1 MEAQVPDNLR
11 NPRFGWLLVALLALL
26 LLWPLLLN
34 WHPFYVADSASYLR
48 GGEAGVNTGLSML
61 RDWWEKLTGSSVGPR
76 AQVDGGWN
84 AVVAAKIAQAG
95 GTRSLTY
102 SLFAYLLRMPG
113 QSLLAL
119 VVFQA
124 AAVASLVLLTQ
135 RLLAPWGARQW
146 QLAMIAILAVLTSA
160 SWSASTA
167 MPDIF
172 AGVVL
177 LGSIALTLYLERLAL
192 AERIGLVL
200 LLALGISAHASHL
213 PVAAATLATG
223 AVLRFFLRGPHRAE
237 AVRDALWIA
246 SAPLMA
252 LAALFALSYVGFGTV
267 SVAPKH
273 YPFLLARSV
282 ADGPGLHYLRAHCA
296 TEKYAICEIFG
307 TDFPTTTRKFLWE
320 QGGVRYRATPEQMER
335 IRAEEWTIVRNAA
348 AEYPMLQF
356 RSSMSNFLR
365 QLGSF
370 GLGKVDFRAALVKG
384 PSGRVDLVEVTEDRP
399 RLRAWMTYV
408 FYAAFAASL
417 AIIVML
423 RRRMTKLEG
432 GALLVAAVGL
442 VSNAAICGIIS
453 GVADR
458 YQARVAWVIPLLAML
473 ILMRIRGGEA
483 AQPSPAVGGE
493 TVDRARTR
501 PE

>member
-1 MEAQVPDNLR
+1 MAAR
-11 NPRFGWLLVALLALL
+11 ASHNPRRLRVSLTFVALLTLL
-26 LLWPLLLN
+26 LLWPLSLN

-48 GGEAGVNTGLSML
+48 GGEAGVNTGLQLLHESWQWL
-61 RDWWEKLTGSSVGPR
+61 FGSPAPPGGK
-76 AQVDGGWN
+76 ADGGVS
-84 AVVAAKIAQAG
+84 AAVAAKIGQAG

-102 SLFAYLLRMPG
+102 SLLTYFLRFPG
-113 QSLLAL
+113 HSLLAL
-119 VVFQA
+119 VLFQA
-124 AAVASLVLLTQ
+124 AAVAALVLLTQ
-135 RLLAPWGARQW
+135 RLMAPDATRPWQFALMATLA
-146 QLAMIAILAVLTSA
+146 LLTSA
-160 SWSASTA
+160 GWSAATA
-167 MPDIF
+167 MPDIL

-177 LGSIALTLYLERLAL
+177 LGSIALTLFLERLAL
-192 AERIGLVL
+192 FERIGLVL

-213 PVAAATLATG
+213 PLAAAAFATG
-223 AVLRFFLRGPHRAE
+223 GALRFYFRKPHRAE
-237 AVRDALWIA
+237 AIHDALWIV
-246 SAPLMA
+246 SAPLLA
-252 LAALFALSYVGFGTV
+252 LAALFTLSYAGFGTA

-423 RRRMTKLEG
+423 RRRMPKLEG
-432 GALLVAAVGL
+432 GALLIAAVGL
-442 VSNAAICGIIS
+442 VSNAATCGIIS

-458 YQARVAWVIPLLAML
+458 YQARVAWIIPLLAVML
-473 ILMRIRGGEA
+473 MARIKSRDGA
-483 AQPSPAVGGE
+483 LSSVN
-493 TVDRARTR
+493 
-501 PE
+501 